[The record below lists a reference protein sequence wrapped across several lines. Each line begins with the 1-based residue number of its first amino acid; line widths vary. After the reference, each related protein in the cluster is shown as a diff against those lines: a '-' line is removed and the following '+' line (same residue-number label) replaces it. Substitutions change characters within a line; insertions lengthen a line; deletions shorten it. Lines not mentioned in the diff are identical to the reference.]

1 MKKKNDIPAKITVL
15 IIAIFLWSFVMSDVN
30 PEITTEY
37 RNINVN
43 LSNISALDRQGLVV
57 MEPQD
62 VSVNVKVTGKKSD
75 LNRDRFS
82 ASNILAQVDLSGYN
96 EGQVKIPVTVSL
108 VDQVSGIRITSVEP
122 REILFTFDKLITKE
136 MPVSIRTTGSL
147 PENYVVGDIISKSK
161 SVLLSGPRTWVNEV
175 NQVLAEVNLNNR
187 TSTTTET
194 VGTLLLDDE
203 GNDVRGVVKEPNVV
217 EITIPIYRTVSLP
230 IELQTEGELP
240 ENYTISDISITPSR
254 ITVKGNNDIVNL
266 SKIDTKVIDIN
277 SLLDRSAL
285 EVELE
290 LPVGVELL
298 NPDEKVTIIYNIEET
313 MTKEFTM
320 PVSDLNILNLANDLE
335 ISEDDLNKLV
345 KVTLTGFK
353 SVLEPMGNQDLGL
366 SIDLNEL
373 LEGRHELNIE
383 LKEIQGITVDS
394 ISPQPLVL
402 NLIKS

>member
-1 MKKKNDIPAKITVL
+1 MKKKNDIPAKISVL

-30 PEITTEY
+30 PEISKEY

-75 LNRDRFS
+75 MDKFS
-82 ASNILAQVDLSGYN
+82 TSNILAQVDLSGYN
-96 EGQVKIPVTVSL
+96 EGQVKIPVTASL

-136 MPVSIRTTGSL
+136 MPVSIRTSGTL
-147 PENYVVGDIISKSK
+147 PENYVIGDIISKSK

-175 NQVLAEVNLNNR
+175 NIVLAEVNLDNR

-194 VGTLLLDDE
+194 VATLLLDDE

-217 EITIPIYRTVSLP
+217 ELTIPIYRTVSLP

-254 ITVKGNNDIVNL
+254 ISVKGNNDIVNL
-266 SKIDTKVIDIN
+266 RKIDTKVIDIN

-313 MTKEFTM
+313 ITKEFTM
-320 PVSDLNILNLANDLE
+320 PVRDLNILNLANDLE
-335 ISEDDLNKLV
+335 ISEDDLNTLV

-353 SVLEPMGNQDLGL
+353 SVLEPMGNQNLGL

-373 LEGRHELNIE
+373 TEGKHEVNVE
-383 LKEIQGITVDS
+383 LRDIQGVTVDS

-402 NLIKS
+402 NLIDS